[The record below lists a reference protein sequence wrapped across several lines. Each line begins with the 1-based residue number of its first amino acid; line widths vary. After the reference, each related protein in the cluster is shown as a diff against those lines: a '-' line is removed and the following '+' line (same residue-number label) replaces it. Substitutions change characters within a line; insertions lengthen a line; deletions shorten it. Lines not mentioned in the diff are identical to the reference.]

1 MAAGC
6 SMRSTKLTA
15 TQCRLSAGGSDVE
28 LVNFQ
33 ALAPGWQEATRRSL
47 FGVGRGLGRETGA
60 TGSGVQK
67 TTEVFDGPKRRG

>member
-33 ALAPGWQEATRRSL
+33 ALAPGWQEATRRRRASL
-47 FGVGRGLGRETGA
+47 VWGGEGFGERDRGHGER
-60 TGSGVQK
+60 
-67 TTEVFDGPKRRG
+67 GPENDRSF